1 MKFLAILA
9 VCLPLTTS
17 AQTGP
22 RIVYTKAFP
31 GSSPPWAGITVE
43 RDGSTV
49 YKESPNDDQPLKF
62 RLEDDETADIFRLA
76 DKLGHFNHPLESNLK
91 VANMGMKT
99 FRFEDGKETH
109 EVKFNYSLDPDAQQ
123 LADWFERIIETEQDY
138 ERLDTAV
145 HFEKLGVNDALLLL
159 QVSWEHKRLVAH
171 AQFLPLLDRVAK
183 NESYLH
189 MARERAASLAAAIR
203 AGKSKPQ

>member
-1 MKFLAILA
+1 MKLFVLLAAVIPLA
-9 VCLPLTTS
+9 GAVGDL
-17 AQTGP
+17 P
-22 RIVYTKAFP
+22 RIIYSKSFP
-31 GSSPPWAGITVE
+31 GSTPAWAGITVE
-43 RDGSTV
+43 RDGDTI

-62 RLEDDETADIFRLA
+62 RLQDDETSEIFRLA
-76 DKLGHFNHPLESNLK
+76 DKLGHFDHPLESNLK

-99 FRFEDGKETH
+99 FRFEDGKEAH

-138 ERLDTAV
+138 QRLDTTV
-145 HFEKLGVNDALLLL
+145 HFDKLGVNDALLLL
-159 QVSWEHKRLVAH
+159 QASWERKRLVAH
-171 AQFLPLLDRVAK
+171 PQFLPLLDRVAK

-189 MARERAASLAAAIR
+189 MARERAASLADAIR